1 MQMTPDAEILAMITS
16 ILVTILVVAGIL
28 SLVTYIFS
36 SLGFYTLAKRRG
48 ILHPGLAW
56 VPVCGARWIMGSL
69 ADQYVYFT
77 EGKIKY
83 QRRLLLWLEV
93 GMYVLL
99 GLFFALVGGLVAGAV
114 LQNETQA
121 VTMAIWMLLDCF
133 LLLVE
138 IIVFAVFQY
147 IALHKIY
154 KSCDPKNTTLFL
166 VLSILFNITMPF
178 FLFACRKKD
187 LGMPQ
192 PEAPEGEP
200 AEEPTQLP
208 EAQEPEEEA

>member
-1 MQMTPDAEILAMITS
+1 MDANVFAMAAVFGVIGLIS
-16 ILVTILVVAGIL
+16 LGLGLVMYIFL
-28 SLVTYIFS
+28 SL
-36 SLGFYTLAKRRG
+36 SLFTLAKRRG

-69 ADQYVYFT
+69 ADQYVYFA
-77 EGKIKY
+77 EGKVKY
-83 QRRLLLWLEV
+83 QRRL
-93 GMYVLL
+93 YVLL
-99 GLFFALVGGLVAGAV
+99 GLFFGLMGGMVAGAV
-114 LQNETQA
+114 IDNGSQVAAMA
-121 VTMAIWMLLDCF
+121 VWMLLGYF
-133 LLLVE
+133 LLLAE
-138 IIVFAVFQY
+138 AIVFAVFQY
-147 IALHKIY
+147 IALYRIY

-208 EAQEPEEEA
+208 EAQEPEQEA

>member
-1 MQMTPDAEILAMITS
+1 MDSSVFAFAAMFGVIGL
-16 ILVTILVVAGIL
+16 I
-28 SLVTYIFS
+28 SLVLGIVVYVFY
-36 SLGFYTLAKRRG
+36 SLALFTLAKRRG

-56 VPVCGARWIMGSL
+56 VPVCGARWILGSL

-93 GMYVLL
+93 GLYVLL
-99 GLFFALVGGLVAGAV
+99 GLFFALVGGMVAGAV
-114 LQNETQA
+114 LQDGSQVA
-121 VTMAIWMLLDCF
+121 TMAIWMMLGYF

-138 IIVFAVFQY
+138 AIVFAVFQY

-166 VLSILFNITMPF
+166 VLSILFNVTTAF
-178 FLFACRKKD
+178 FLFACRNKD

-192 PEAPEGEP
+192 PEAAEGEP

-208 EAQEPEEEA
+208 EAQEPEQEA

>member
-69 ADQYVYFT
+69 ADQYASLT
-77 EGKIKY
+77 GSKLRCSRHI
-83 QRRLLLWLEV
+83 LLWGEL
-93 GMYVLL
+93 VLT
-99 GLFFALVGGLVAGAV
+99 AA
-114 LQNETQA
+114 
-121 VTMAIWMLLDCF
+121 AIP
-133 LLLVE
+133 LLVSATQLLTAALAGQDVSMQLLQLNGVQTLLNLAS
-138 IIVFAVFQY
+138 IALSVMIY
-147 IALHKIY
+147 IALYKVY
-154 KSCDPKNTTLFL
+154 KSCDPKHAVLFL
-166 VLSILFNITMPF
+166 VLSIIFSITMPF
-178 FLFACRKKD
+178 FVFACRNKD

-192 PEAPEGEP
+192 PEGGDGE
-200 AEEPTQLP
+200 QLP
-208 EAQEPEEEA
+208 EYGA

>member
-69 ADQYVYFT
+69 ADQYASLT
-77 EGKIKY
+77 GSKLRCSRHI
-83 QRRLLLWLEV
+83 LLWGEL
-93 GMYVLL
+93 VLT
-99 GLFFALVGGLVAGAV
+99 AAS
-114 LQNETQA
+114 
-121 VTMAIWMLLDCF
+121 IP
-133 LLLVE
+133 LLVSA
-138 IIVFAVFQY
+138 IQLLAATLAGQDMSMQLMQLNGVQTLLNLASIALSVMIY
-147 IALHKIY
+147 IALYKVY
-154 KSCDPKNTTLFL
+154 KSCDPKHATLFL
-166 VLSILFNITMPF
+166 ALSIIFSITMPF
-178 FLFACRKKD
+178 FVFACRNKD

-192 PEAPEGEP
+192 PEGGDGE
-200 AEEPTQLP
+200 QLP
-208 EAQEPEEEA
+208 EYGA

>member
-1 MQMTPDAEILAMITS
+1 MDSRVFAFAAVFGVIGLISLA
-16 ILVTILVVAGIL
+16 LGIVLYVFL
-28 SLVTYIFS
+28 SL
-36 SLGFYTLAKRRG
+36 SLYTLAKRRG

-69 ADQYVYFT
+69 AEYGLVGSEMCIRDR
-77 EGKIKY
+77 
-83 QRRLLLWLEV
+83 RRLLLWLEV

-99 GLFFALVGGLVAGAV
+99 GLFFCLMGGMVAGAV
-114 LQNETQA
+114 IDNGSQVAAMA
-121 VTMAIWMLLDCF
+121 VWMLLGYF
-133 LLLVE
+133 LLLAE
-138 IIVFAVFQY
+138 AIVFAVFQY
-147 IALHKIY
+147 IALYRIY

-187 LGMPQ
+187 LGMPR

>member
-1 MQMTPDAEILAMITS
+1 MDSRVFAFAAVFGVIGLISLA
-16 ILVTILVVAGIL
+16 LGIVLYVFL
-28 SLVTYIFS
+28 SL
-36 SLGFYTLAKRRG
+36 SLYTLAKRRG

-114 LQNETQA
+114 IQNETQA
-121 VTMAIWMLLDCF
+121 VTMAIWMLLGYF
-133 LLLVE
+133 LLLAE

-187 LGMPQ
+187 LGMPR

-208 EAQEPEEEA
+208 EAQEPEQEA